1 VVPTISPPGGLRF
14 SPLLGA
20 PPLKRD
26 KLLFLR
32 GDVGK

>member
-1 VVPTISPPGGLRF
+1 MPTISPPWGLRF